1 MPRGRPPSSV
11 VRNNLMELLYHLKGA
26 YGYELYKYYREL
38 FPKTTMRNLYYH
50 LKKGVQLEEFA
61 VESVKTEQGT
71 YSWGSQVEKIYYKLG
86 QNANPKI
93 DLRLKKSIERIKREK
108 AD

>member
-1 MPRGRPPSSV
+1 MTRGRPPQSA
-11 VRNNLMELLYHLKGA
+11 VRKNIIELLYHLKGA

-50 LKKGVQLEEFA
+50 LKKGVQLQELA
-61 VESVKTEQGT
+61 VQAVKIEQGT
-71 YSWGSQVEKIYYKLG
+71 YSWGSQVEKVYYSLG
-86 QNANPKI
+86 AQASPKI

-108 AD
+108 K